1 MGLNLIKIL
10 PEHVSNKIAAGEI
23 VLRPASVVKE
33 LVENSIDAGATRIT
47 INIKAGGQKL
57 IEVTDNGIGMNS
69 DDAVLAL
76 ERFSTSKI
84 RSADDIFQINT
95 LGFRGEALPS
105 IASVSKLELITKSK
119 DKHLGFLIKT
129 VGGRIE
135 KSQVTGCAD
144 GTTVRVEDL
153 FFNTLPRRKFLKSE
167 STEMSHILNVVTF
180 EALAKPDIYFKLVHD
195 KRELINI
202 GPSPNL
208 LKRIASLFREQ
219 LSNNL
224 LPTQGGNDLLNVYG
238 FVSKPEETRANRN
251 SQLIF
256 INKRCAHN
264 KSISHSIYE
273 AYHTLMPRG
282 RFPVVFIFIDTPP
295 AAIDVNIHPTKDEV
309 KFFKENLVHT
319 LVKEA
324 IKQALNNSDLTHGL
338 FGFEHGKEA
347 ETEQEHEIK
356 EAIGKYIANRRVQ
369 EQGVSEFNFSKI
381 NKTSSPKI
389 EKRKFEIL
397 QNYIQVFG
405 TYIITQLDGHV
416 VIIDQ
421 HAAHERILYEKLKRA
436 RSLSKVES
444 QRLLI
449 DTILDL
455 NYRQTAMLEECLDYF
470 KSIGFQIEPFGK
482 NTFSIRSVPAILKK
496 INPAQVI
503 SDVLD
508 ELVES
513 GKTKNIE
520 DLTEELIKLTAC
532 HSAIRAGAKL
542 QREEAESLLHQLF
555 NTQILYT
562 CPHGRPTM
570 IKLSKHELEKKFK
583 RI

>member
-33 LVENSIDAGATRIT
+33 LVENSIDAEATRIT

-84 RSADDIFQINT
+84 RNADDMRGIST

-180 EALAKPDIYFKLVHD
+180 EALVKPDIYFKLVRD
-195 KRELINI
+195 RRELINI
-202 GPSPNL
+202 VPSHNL
-208 LKRIASLFREQ
+208 LKRITSLFGEQ
-219 LSNNL
+219 VSNNL
-224 LPTQGGNDLLNVYG
+224 LPIQGGNDLLNIYG

-256 INKRCAHN
+256 INKRCAGN

-324 IKQALNNSDLTHGL
+324 ISQALNSSDLSHGL
-338 FGFEHGKEA
+338 FALEHEVAK
-347 ETEQEHEIK
+347 TEQEHEIK
-356 EAIGKYIANRRVQ
+356 EAIGRYMAKQ
-369 EQGVSEFNFSKI
+369 KPHEQVSELDFLKA
-381 NKTSSPKI
+381 NKTSISPK
-389 EKRKFEIL
+389 
-397 QNYIQVFG
+397 YIQVFE
-405 TYIITQLDGHV
+405 TYIIAQLDEYV

-421 HAAHERILYEKLKRA
+421 HAAHERIVYEKLIKA
-436 RSLSKVES
+436 HSLSRIES
-444 QRLLI
+444 QGLLI
-449 DTILDL
+449 DATLDL
-455 NYRQTAMLEECLDYF
+455 SYRQTLILEKYLDYF
-470 KSIGFQIEPFGK
+470 KSLGFQIEPFGK
-482 NTFSIRSVPAILKK
+482 NAFSIHSIPAILKK
-496 INPAQVI
+496 ADPARVI

-508 ELVES
+508 EIIES
-513 GKTKNIE
+513 EKAKTIE
-520 DLTEELIKLTAC
+520 DITEELIKLIAC
-532 HSAIRAGAKL
+532 HTAIRAGAKL
-542 QREEAESLLHQLF
+542 QKEEAESLLHQLF
-555 NTQILYT
+555 NMQNPYT

-570 IKLSKHELEKKFK
+570 IKLTKHELEKKFK
-583 RI
+583 RT

>member
-1 MGLNLIKIL
+1 MNRIKIL

-33 LVENSIDAGATRIT
+33 LIENSIDAEATRIT
-47 INIKAGGQKL
+47 VNIKAGGQKL
-57 IEVTDNGIGMNS
+57 IEVTDNGIGMMS
-69 DDAVLAL
+69 DDAALAL

-84 RSADDIFQINT
+84 RNADDIFQINT

-105 IASVSKLELITKSK
+105 IASVSRLELITKYK

-135 KSQVTGCAD
+135 KSQVTGSAD

-195 KRELINI
+195 RRELINI
-202 GPSPNL
+202 GSSHDL
-208 LKRIASLFREQ
+208 LKRITALFGEQ
-219 LSNNL
+219 ISNNL
-224 LPTQGGNDLLNVYG
+224 LPIEGGNDLLNIYG
-238 FVSKPEETRANRN
+238 FISKPEETRANRN

-273 AYHTLMPRG
+273 AYHALVPRG

-309 KFFKENLVHT
+309 KFFKENIVRT

-324 IKQALNNSDLTHGL
+324 VKQALSSSDLSHGL
-338 FGFEHGKEA
+338 FLEHEKTT

-356 EAIGKYIANRRVQ
+356 EAIGKYIVKQ
-369 EQGVSEFNFSKI
+369 KMGEQKVPEFNFSKVSKSTI
-381 NKTSSPKI
+381 PPK
-389 EKRKFEIL
+389 
-397 QNYIQVFG
+397 YIQVFE
-405 TYIITQLDGHV
+405 TYIITQFNGHV

-421 HAAHERILYEKLKRA
+421 HAAHERIVYEKLA
-436 RSLSKVES
+436 RDQSLYKVES
-444 QRLLI
+444 QGLLI
-449 DTILDL
+449 DETL
-455 NYRQTAMLEECLDYF
+455 NLSYRQAVILEKYLDYF
-470 KSIGFQIEPFGK
+470 KSLGFQIEPFGK
-482 NTFSIRSVPAILKK
+482 NTFSIHSIPAILKK
-496 INPAQVI
+496 ANPAQVI

-508 ELVES
+508 EIIES
-513 GKTKNIE
+513 EKAKTIG
-520 DLTEELIKLTAC
+520 DITEELIKLIAC

-542 QREEAESLLHQLF
+542 RKEEAESLLRQLF
-555 NTQILYT
+555 NTQKPYT
-562 CPHGRPTM
+562 CPHGRPTI

-583 RI
+583 RV

>member
-1 MGLNLIKIL
+1 LVKKNKIKIL

-33 LVENSIDAGATRIT
+33 LIENSIDAEATRIT

-57 IEVTDNGIGMNS
+57 IEVADNGMGMDS
-69 DDAVLAL
+69 DDAALAL

-84 RSADDIFQINT
+84 RNADDIFQINT

-105 IASVSKLELITKSK
+105 IASVSRLELITKAR
-119 DKHLGFLIKT
+119 DKHLGFYIKT

-167 STEMSHILNVVTF
+167 ATEMSHILNAVTF
-180 EALAKPDIYFKLVHD
+180 EALARPDIYFRLVHD
-195 KRELINI
+195 RRELINI
-202 GPSPNL
+202 GPSHDL
-208 LKRIASLFREQ
+208 LKRIISIFGEQ
-219 LSNNL
+219 VSNNL
-224 LPTQGGNDLLNVYG
+224 LPIQGGNDLFNIYG
-238 FVSKPEETRANRN
+238 YISKPEETRANRN

-273 AYHTLMPRG
+273 AYHTLVPRG
-282 RFPVVFIFIDTPP
+282 RFPVVFIFIDTPS

-319 LVKEA
+319 LIKEA
-324 IKQALNNSDLTHGL
+324 VNQALRSSDLSHEL
-338 FGFEHGKEA
+338 FSLGHKKST

-356 EAIGKYIANRRVQ
+356 EAVDKYIYKQKKQERVPEFDFAKANK
-369 EQGVSEFNFSKI
+369 SNIPSK
-381 NKTSSPKI
+381 
-389 EKRKFEIL
+389 
-397 QNYIQVFG
+397 YIQVFE
-405 TYIITQLDGHV
+405 TYIITQLNEHI

-421 HAAHERILYEKLKRA
+421 HAAHERIIYEKLFRDL
-436 RSLSKVES
+436 SLSKVES

-449 DTILDL
+449 DETIDL
-455 NYRQTAMLEECLDYF
+455 NYRQTVIFEKYLAHF
-470 KSIGFQIEPFGK
+470 KSLGFQVEPFGK
-482 NTFSIRSVPAILKK
+482 NTFTICSIPAILKNAN
-496 INPAQVI
+496 IAQVI

-508 ELVES
+508 EIIES
-513 GKTKNIE
+513 EKAKSIV
-520 DLTEELIKLTAC
+520 DLTEELIKLIAC
-532 HSAIRAGAKL
+532 HTAIRAGAKL
-542 QREEAESLLHQLF
+542 QKEEVESLLHQLF
-555 NTQILYT
+555 NTQHPYT
-562 CPHGRPTM
+562 CPHGRPTT
-570 IKLSKHELEKKFK
+570 IKLTKYELEKKFK
-583 RI
+583 RV

>member
-23 VLRPASVVKE
+23 ILRPASVVKE
-33 LVENSIDAGATRIT
+33 LVENSIDAEATRIT

-57 IEVTDNGIGMNS
+57 IEVTDNGIGMNP

-105 IASVSKLELITKSK
+105 IASVSRLELITKSK
-119 DKHLGFLIKT
+119 DKNLGFRIKT
-129 VGGRIE
+129 VGGKIE

-180 EALAKPDIYFKLVHD
+180 EALAKPNIYFKLVHD
-195 KRELINI
+195 KHELINI
-202 GPSPNL
+202 GPSHDL
-208 LKRIASLFREQ
+208 LKRIASLFGEQ
-219 LSNNL
+219 VSNNL
-224 LPTQGGNDLLNVYG
+224 LSIQGGNDLLNVYG

-251 SQLIF
+251 NQLIF

-282 RFPVVFIFIDTPP
+282 RFPWVFIFIDIPP

-309 KFFKENLVHT
+309 KFFKENLIHT

-324 IKQALNNSDLTHGL
+324 IIQALSSSDLSHGL
-338 FGFEHGKEA
+338 FSLEHKKTTET
-347 ETEQEHEIK
+347 EQKTEQEHEIK
-356 EAIGKYIANRRVQ
+356 EAIGKYIAKQ
-369 EQGVSEFNFSKI
+369 KTIEQVSRFDFLKA
-381 NKTSSPKI
+381 NKTDIPPK
-389 EKRKFEIL
+389 
-397 QNYIQVFG
+397 YIQVFE
-405 TYIITQLDGHV
+405 TYIVTRLGKHL

-421 HAAHERILYEKLKRA
+421 HAAHERIVYEELMEDHA
-436 RSLSKVES
+436 LSKVKS
-444 QRLLI
+444 QGLLI
-449 DTILDL
+449 DVALDL
-455 NYRQTAMLEECLDYF
+455 SYRQAVILEKYLGYF

-482 NTFSIRSVPAILKK
+482 NTFSIHSVPTILK
-496 INPAQVI
+496 NTNHAQVI

-508 ELVES
+508 EIIE
-513 GKTKNIE
+513 GEKAKTIG
-520 DLTEELIKLTAC
+520 DLTEELIKLIAC
-532 HSAIRAGAKL
+532 HTAIRAGAKL
-542 QREEAESLLHQLF
+542 QKEEVESLLHRLF
-555 NTQILYT
+555 NTQIPYT

-570 IKLSKHELEKKFK
+570 IKLTKHELEKKFK

>member
-1 MGLNLIKIL
+1 MNKIKIL

-33 LVENSIDAGATRIT
+33 LIENSIDAGATRIV

-57 IEVTDNGIGMNS
+57 IEVTDNGMGMDS

-105 IASVSKLELITKSK
+105 IASVSRVELITKSK
-119 DKHLGFLIKT
+119 DSPFGFFIKT

-167 STEMSHILNVVTF
+167 ATEMSHILNAVTF
-180 EALAKPDIYFKLVHD
+180 EALARPDIYFKLVHD

-202 GPSPNL
+202 SSSHDL
-208 LKRIASLFREQ
+208 LKRITSLFGEQ
-219 LSNNL
+219 VSNNL
-224 LPTQGGNDLLNVYG
+224 LPIEGGNDLLNIYG
-238 FVSKPEETRANRN
+238 FISKPEETRANRN

-273 AYHTLMPRG
+273 AYHTLVPRG

-309 KFFKENLVHT
+309 KFFKENIAHT

-324 IKQALNNSDLTHGL
+324 VKQALSSSDLSHGL
-338 FGFEHGKEA
+338 FHSPVYEKA
-347 ETEQEHEIK
+347 VETEQEYEIK
-356 EAIGKYIANRRVQ
+356 EAIGRYMVKQKMGDQKVP
-369 EQGVSEFNFSKI
+369 EFNFSKAS
-381 NKTSSPKI
+381 KTSSYKT
-389 EKRKFEIL
+389 ENQRFDVSSK
-397 QNYIQVFG
+397 YIQVFE
-405 TYIITQLDGHV
+405 TYIITQFNGNLI
-416 VIIDQ
+416 IIDQ
-421 HAAHERILYEKLKRA
+421 HAAHERIVYEKLTRDL
-436 RSLSKVES
+436 SLSKIES
-444 QRLLI
+444 QGLLI
-449 DTILDL
+449 DVVLAL
-455 NYRQTAMLEECLDYF
+455 NYKQAVILEKYLDYF
-470 KSIGFQIEPFGK
+470 KSLGFQIEPFGK
-482 NTFSIRSVPAILKK
+482 NTFSIRSVPAILKDAN
-496 INPAQVI
+496 IAQVI

-508 ELVES
+508 EIIES
-513 GKTKNIE
+513 EKTKNIG
-520 DLTEELIKLTAC
+520 DLTEELIKLIAC
-532 HSAIRAGAKL
+532 HTAIRAGAKL
-542 QREEAESLLHQLF
+542 QKEEVESLLHQLL
-555 NTQILYT
+555 NAQTPYT

-570 IKLSKHELEKKFK
+570 IKLSKYELEKKFK
-583 RI
+583 RT

>member
-1 MGLNLIKIL
+1 MNKIKIL

-33 LVENSIDAGATRIT
+33 LIENSIDAGATRIV

-57 IEVTDNGIGMNS
+57 IEVTDNGMGMDS
-69 DDAVLAL
+69 DDAALAL

-84 RSADDIFQINT
+84 SSVNDIFQINT

-105 IASVSKLELITKSK
+105 IASISRLELITKAR
-119 DKHLGFLIKT
+119 DKHLGFYIKA

-167 STEMSHILNVVTF
+167 ATEMSHILNAVTF
-180 EALAKPDIYFKLVHD
+180 EALARPDIYFKLIHD
-195 KRELINI
+195 RRELINI
-202 GPSPNL
+202 GPSHNL
-208 LKRIASLFREQ
+208 LKRITSLFGEQ
-219 LSNNL
+219 ISNNL
-224 LPTQGGNDLLNVYG
+224 LPIEGGNDLLNIYG
-238 FVSKPEETRANRN
+238 FISKPEETRANRN

-256 INKRCAHN
+256 INKRCTHN

-273 AYHTLMPRG
+273 AYHTLVPRG

-309 KFFKENLVHT
+309 KFFKENIVHT

-324 IKQALNNSDLTHGL
+324 VKQALSSSDLSHGL
-338 FGFEHGKEA
+338 FSLEHEKVT

-356 EAIGKYIANRRVQ
+356 EAIGKYIAKQ
-369 EQGVSEFNFSKI
+369 KIPEFDFLRAK
-381 NKTSSPKI
+381 KTGSHKT
-389 EKRKFEIL
+389 EKQKFEISSK
-397 QNYIQVFG
+397 YIQVFE
-405 TYIITQLDGHV
+405 TYIVTQFNGHV

-421 HAAHERILYEKLKRA
+421 HAAHERIVYERLTRA
-436 RSLSKVES
+436 HSLSKVES
-444 QRLLI
+444 QGLLI
-449 DTILDL
+449 TLTLDL
-455 NYRQTAMLEECLDYF
+455 NHRQTVVFEKYLDYF
-470 KSIGFQIEPFGK
+470 KSLGFQIEPFGK
-482 NTFSIRSVPAILKK
+482 NTFSIRSIPAILKNAN
-496 INPAQVI
+496 ITQVI

-508 ELVES
+508 ELIES
-513 GKTKNIE
+513 EKAKTIR
-520 DLTEELIKLTAC
+520 DLTEEIIKLIAC
-532 HSAIRAGAKL
+532 HSSIRAGARLK
-542 QREEAESLLHQLF
+542 EEEIKSLLRQLSSSE
-555 NTQILYT
+555 NKYT

-570 IKLSKHELEKKFK
+570 IKLSKCELEKKFK
-583 RI
+583 RT